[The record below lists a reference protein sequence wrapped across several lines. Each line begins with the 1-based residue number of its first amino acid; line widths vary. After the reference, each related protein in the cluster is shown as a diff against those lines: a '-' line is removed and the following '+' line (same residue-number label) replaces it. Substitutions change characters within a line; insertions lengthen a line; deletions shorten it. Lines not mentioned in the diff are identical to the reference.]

1 MKSYGQ
7 FCSLARSL
15 DVVGDRWT
23 LLIVRE
29 LLIGPSRYSDL
40 LRSLPG
46 IASNLLADRL
56 RMLAE
61 SGVVNSEDA
70 PPPTSAK
77 VYSLTERGR
86 SLQPVLVALA
96 HWGVPYMA
104 AGKGG
109 DNSRGRWL
117 GFAILS
123 LYPNEMNFGDTV
135 VPLRLRIDSEGD
147 HILVEAGPE
156 GLTAVPCSRDVA
168 ADVTISGE
176 SDDVFGFLAGQ
187 AMDYS
192 QIVVVGGDDARRKLR
207 EFTKYAHTYGAELGQ
222 LRP

>member
-56 RMLAE
+56 RTLAD
-61 SGVVNSEDA
+61 SGVVRSEDA

-77 VYSLTERGR
+77 VYSLTERGQ
-86 SLQPVLVALA
+86 SLRPVLVELA
-96 HWGVPYMA
+96 KWGVPYMA
-104 AGKGG
+104 TGKAG

-117 GFAILS
+117 GFAVLALFPDDIH
-123 LYPNEMNFGDTV
+123 FGDSV
-135 VPLRLRIDSEGD
+135 APLRLRIDSEGD
-147 HILVEAGPE
+147 HILVEATAE
-156 GLTAVPCSRDVA
+156 GLTAVPCTKDEAS
-168 ADVTISGE
+168 DVTIFGE
-176 SDDVFGFLAGQ
+176 SDDVFRCLAGQ
-187 AMDYS
+187 PGDNARVT
-192 QIVVVGGDDARRKLR
+192 IVGGDDAQRKLV
-207 EFTKYAHTYGAELGQ
+207 ELTSNAHTYGVELSQ
-222 LRP
+222 L

>member
-15 DVVGDRWT
+15 DIVGDRWT

-46 IASNLLADRL
+46 IASNLLADRI
-56 RMLAE
+56 RMLDE
-61 SGVVNSEDA
+61 SGVVTSFDA

-86 SLQPVLVALA
+86 SLQPVLVELA
-96 HWGVPYMA
+96 KWGVPYMA
-104 AGKGG
+104 AGKAG
-109 DNSRGRWL
+109 DHSRGRWL
-117 GFAILS
+117 GFAVLALFPS
-123 LYPNEMNFGDTV
+123 DVHFGDSV

-147 HILVEAGPE
+147 HILVEATSR
-156 GLTAVPCSRDVA
+156 GLTAVPCAKNEVS
-168 ADVTISGE
+168 DVTISGE
-176 SDDVFGFLAGQ
+176 SEDVFRCLAGHPVGET
-187 AMDYS
+187 
-192 QIVVVGGDDARRKLR
+192 QINVVDDDARRKLSELIKHAR
-207 EFTKYAHTYGAELGQ
+207 TYGVEL
-222 LRP
+222 R